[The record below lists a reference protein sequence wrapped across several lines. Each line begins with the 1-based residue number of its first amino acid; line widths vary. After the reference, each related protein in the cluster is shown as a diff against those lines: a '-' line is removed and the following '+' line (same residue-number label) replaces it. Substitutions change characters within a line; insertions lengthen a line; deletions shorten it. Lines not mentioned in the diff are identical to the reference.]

1 MRIVVGTRIPIHDRV
16 VTVPEEP
23 RCAVDLSNLL
33 QPQSIAVIGASAN
46 SAVISGMP
54 LRILAQH
61 GYRGA
66 VYPVNPRHAELAGL
80 ACYPHIGA
88 VPEPVDLAL
97 VVVHADAVPE
107 VVAGCGAAGARFVV
121 VISSG
126 FAEQDPGGARQR
138 ALREACGGYPRM
150 RLLGPNSEGL
160 MNVVDRIPVTFSPTV
175 DRERGLRRLRTG
187 DVAVVSQ
194 SGGLGFALFNDGLER
209 GLGFSHV
216 VSTGNELDLDL
227 ADVAEHLAADP
238 STRVLLLFL
247 EGLPDP
253 SRLADVAA
261 VARDTGTRVIV
272 AKAGA
277 SPAGRRA
284 ALAHTAH
291 EAGADGAYA
300 ELFARH
306 GIVRAR
312 DQEHIVDLAMA
323 FSRAKPPRGNRVGV
337 LTTSGGAGTWLAD
350 DLAAAGLGVPLLG
363 AATQQRLRALIPAY
377 GSPANPV
384 DATAQVFSGGGIGPV
399 LDALAGSGEV
409 DAIACVLTLADAHRI
424 ELERPALAATAARLP
439 LVVYSYTRPADR
451 SIDALADLGI
461 AYFTSGARTAAALR
475 ELCPTS

>member
-1 MRIVVGTRIPIHDRV
+1 MRFVGGPRIPIHDRV
-16 VTVPEEP
+16 VSVPQQP
-23 RCAVDLSNLL
+23 RRPVDLTKLL

-54 LRILAQH
+54 LRILGQH
-61 GYRGA
+61 GYPGA
-66 VYPVNPRHAELAGL
+66 LYPVNPRHAEIAGL
-80 ACYPHIGA
+80 PCYPRIGA

-97 VVVHADAVPE
+97 VVVHADAVPQ
-107 VVAGCGAAGARFVV
+107 VVADCGRAGTRFAV

-126 FAEQDPGGARQR
+126 FAEQDPDGVRQR
-138 ALREACGGYPRM
+138 ALRAACAAYPGM
-150 RLLGPNSEGL
+150 RVLGPNSEGL
-160 MNVVDRIPVTFSPTV
+160 MNVVHRIPLTFSPTV
-175 DRERGLRRLRTG
+175 DEQRGMRRLRTG
-187 DVAVVSQ
+187 DIAVVSQ

-238 STRVLLLFL
+238 GTRVLLLFL

-253 SRLADVAA
+253 ARLADVAA
-261 VARDTGTRVIV
+261 AAGLSGTRVVV
-272 AKAGA
+272 AKAGTSA
-277 SPAGRRA
+277 AGRRA

-291 EAGADGAYA
+291 DAGEDSAYA
-300 ELFARH
+300 ELFDKH
-306 GIVRAR
+306 GMVRAR

-323 FSRAKPPRGNRVGV
+323 FSRTSRLRGPRVGV

-350 DLAAAGLGVPLLG
+350 DLVAAGLEVPLLG
-363 AATQQRLRALIPAY
+363 AATQRRLRACIPAY

-399 LDALAGSGEV
+399 LDALATSGEV
-409 DAIACVLTLADAHRI
+409 DAIACVLTLADAHRV
-424 ELERPALAATAARLP
+424 EHERDTLAAAAARLP
-439 LVVYSYTRPADR
+439 LVVYSYTRPAER
-451 SIDALADLGI
+451 SIDALAQLGI

-475 ELCPTS
+475 ALAG